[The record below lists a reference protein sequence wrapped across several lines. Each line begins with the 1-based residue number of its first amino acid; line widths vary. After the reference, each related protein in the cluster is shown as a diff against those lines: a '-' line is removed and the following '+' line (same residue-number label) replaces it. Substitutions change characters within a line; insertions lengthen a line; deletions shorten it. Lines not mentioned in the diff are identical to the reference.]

1 MYNQEAIVNRRKH
14 KIALLTDSI
23 ADLPQEY
30 IDEHQIQVVHY
41 FDKLTIQPTRLLE
54 LVSSEMQLPTSS
66 QPSPKQIDNLLDYL
80 STYYESIII
89 ITVSKEL
96 SGTYNS
102 FCNVAKNYRDREY
115 TISIINSKQNSG
127 AQGLLVKKCA
137 EYIQAG
143 LSHNEIV
150 EKVEGLIELS
160 SVY

>member
-1 MYNQEAIVNRRKH
+1 MNNKISGVN
-14 KIALLTDSI
+14 
-23 ADLPQEY
+23 
-30 IDEHQIQVVHY
+30 Y

-102 FCNVAKNYRDREY
+102 FCNVAKNC
-115 TISIINSKQNSG
+115 
-127 AQGLLVKKCA
+127 L
-137 EYIQAG
+137 
-143 LSHNEIV
+143 
-150 EKVEGLIELS
+150 
-160 SVY
+160 